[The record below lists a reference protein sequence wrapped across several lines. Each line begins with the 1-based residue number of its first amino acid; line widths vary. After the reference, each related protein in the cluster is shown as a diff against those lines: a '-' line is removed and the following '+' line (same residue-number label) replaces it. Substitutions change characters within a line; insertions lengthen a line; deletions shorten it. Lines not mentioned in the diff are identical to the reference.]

1 MRLSDRQRLAYLY
14 GHETWRRFSRRLAVG
29 RVSTLRFAGRTP
41 DRLVVAPT
49 DLRPAD
55 AFTAE
60 EIIGGRFPLAGRLLD
75 CEGESPF
82 ALALPSE
89 EFANRLHSF
98 AWLRHM
104 RVAEKDAG
112 SFVVRRII
120 DDWIAIH
127 GRTIAGVAWR
137 PEVIAQRIV
146 AWLSHSP
153 VVLRDADYAFYR
165 RFLKSLAFQVRY
177 LRHIADATPD
187 GEPRLKVRIA
197 LAMASI
203 AMPNSPTKIRRAARG
218 LDRELDR
225 QILADG
231 GHVSRN
237 PRVGL
242 DLLFDLLPLRQ
253 TYVNLGHD
261 VPQQLIPCI
270 DRIYPALRFFRHQGG
285 ELALFNGATYTL
297 ANELL
302 SVLRY
307 DETSGAPFRGLPQ
320 TGYER
325 LETGETTIIV
335 DTGKPH
341 SVALSTTA
349 TAGCLSLEM
358 SSGRHRY
365 FVNSGRPRFAGEAIR
380 QLSRATAAQSVATL
394 NDTSSARI
402 SDSGFLGPVIFGG
415 VSKVDVARH
424 DKTDGADGLVASHDG
439 YVANFGLVYE
449 RDLYLGRNGGD
460 IRGRERFAK
469 PDGTAP
475 DGGANVAVVRFHI
488 HPAIRIV
495 AVDQNEVRLVAQDG
509 ETWAFSCRDV
519 PVAEEEDVF
528 FADPSGVRPARQ
540 LTLTMPLGSIPEVQ
554 WHMRR
559 ERR

>member
-1 MRLSDRQRLAYLY
+1 MRLSDRQRLFFLY

-29 RVSTLRFAGRTP
+29 RVSAMRFAGRTP

-55 AFTAE
+55 SFTAE
-60 EIIGGRFPLAGRLLD
+60 EIMAGRFPLAGRMLD

-82 ALALPSE
+82 ALELPSE
-89 EFANRLHSF
+89 EFASRLHGF

-104 RVAEKDAG
+104 RMADKDAAAA
-112 SFVVRRII
+112 FVRSVI
-120 DDWIAIH
+120 DDWLHSH
-127 GRTIAGVAWR
+127 GRVIAGIAWQ
-137 PEVIAQRIV
+137 PEIIAQRII

-153 VVLRDADYAFYR
+153 VVLRDADYPFYR

-177 LRHIADATPD
+177 LRHIADSTKE
-187 GEPRLKVRIA
+187 GEPQLRARIA

-203 AMPNSPTKIRRAARG
+203 AMPNSASAIRRASQH

-261 VPQQLIPCI
+261 VPQRLIPCI

-307 DETSGAPFRGLPQ
+307 DETAGAPFKALPQ

-325 LETGETTIIV
+325 IEAADTTIIV
-335 DTGKPH
+335 DTGKPV
-341 SVALSTTA
+341 SVPLSATT

-358 SSGRHRY
+358 SSGKHRY
-365 FVNSGRPRFAGEAIR
+365 FVNSGLPRFAGEAIR
-380 QLSRATAAQSVATL
+380 QLSRATAAHSVATL

-402 SDSGFLGPVIFGG
+402 ASSRYLGPVIFAG
-415 VSKVDVARH
+415 VSKINVARYERQ
-424 DKTDGADGLVASHDG
+424 DGSDGLAASHDG
-439 YVANFGLVYE
+439 YIENYGLLYD
-449 RDLYLGRNGGD
+449 RDIYVNATGRE
-460 IRGRERFAK
+460 IRGRERFRKVDGK
-469 PDGTAP
+469 PP
-475 DGGANVAVVRFHI
+475 DGGDNVAVVRFHV
-488 HPAIRIV
+488 HPGIRIV
-495 AVDQNEVRLVAQDG
+495 GVNANEARLVAQDG
-509 ETWAFSCRDV
+509 DSWSFTCLDV
-519 PVAEEEDVF
+519 PVMEEEDVF
-528 FADPSGVRPARQ
+528 FADPTGIRPARQ
-540 LTLTMPLGSIPEVQ
+540 LTLTMPLGSVPEVQ
-554 WHMRR
+554 WLMRR
-559 ERR
+559 DSR